1 MTCMGSLLF
10 SPLAL
15 RGLTLPN
22 RAVVPPLCQYSAV
35 EGMANDWHMVQLGRF
50 AVGGFGLV
58 FSEVVSVLRD
68 GRITHGD
75 LGLWSDDQVAPL
87 KRITDFIRSQGAV
100 PAVQLGHAGRKGSM
114 QRPWEGNGPLG
125 PEQFAR
131 GEATWDIVSA
141 VAKPIGEGF
150 LTPAALDAGGMARIR
165 DAFAAAAKRA
175 HAAGFEAVEV
185 HCAHGYLL
193 HQFLS
198 PVSNTRNDGFGGDL
212 AGRMR
217 FPLEVIRAVREAWPQ
232 DRPVFVRI
240 SAVDGVD
247 DGWSM
252 ADSIAFAQAMRPLGV
267 DVVDCSSGGIGGSAT
282 GSKRVPR
289 GYGFQVPYAAE
300 IRREAGL
307 ATMAV
312 GLIIGAQQA
321 EAVLASGEADL
332 VAIGREA
339 MANPNWALM
348 ARGVLEPGSTEDV
361 YAPWPPQHGWWLEK
375 RAAVMDALGR
385 PPA

>member
-1 MTCMGSLLF
+1 MGSLLF

>member
-1 MTCMGSLLF
+1 MASLLF
-10 SPLAL
+10 SPLTL
-15 RGLTLPN
+15 RGLAIPN
-22 RAVVPPLCQYSAV
+22 RAVVPPLCQYSAT

-58 FSEVVSVLRD
+58 FCEVVSVLRD

-75 LGLWSDDQVAPL
+75 LGLWEDAQVAPL
-87 KRITDFIRSQGAV
+87 RRITDFIKAQGSV
-100 PAVQLGHAGRKGSM
+100 PAIQLGHAGRKGSM

-125 PEQFAR
+125 AQQFAQ
-131 GEATWDIVSA
+131 GETTWNIVSA
-141 VAKPIGEGF
+141 VAQPIGEGH
-150 LTPAALDAGGMARIR
+150 LTPAALDAAGMARIV
-165 DAFAAAAKRA
+165 DGFATAARRA

-198 PVSNTRNDGFGGDL
+198 PISNTRNDAHGGDR

-217 FPLEVIRAVREAWPQ
+217 FPLDVIRAVREAWPA

-247 DGWSM
+247 DGWTLE
-252 ADSIAFAQAMRPLGV
+252 DSIAFAQAMKPLGV

-282 GSKRVPR
+282 GSKRIPR
-289 GYGFQVPYAAE
+289 GYGFQIPYAAA
-300 IRREAGL
+300 IRRDAGL

-312 GLIIGAQQA
+312 GLIIGPHQA

-348 ARGVLEPGSTEDV
+348 ARGVLEPGGTEEV
-361 YAPWPPQHGWWLEK
+361 FAPWPPQHGWWLEK
-375 RAAVMDALGR
+375 RASVMQALGA
-385 PPA
+385 PPG

>member
-1 MTCMGSLLF
+1 MGSLLF
-10 SPLAL
+10 SPITL
-15 RGLTLPN
+15 RGLTIPN
-22 RAVVPPLCQYSAV
+22 RAVVPPLCQYSAQ
-35 EGMANDWHMVQLGRF
+35 EGMANDWHLVQLGRF

-58 FSEVVSVLRD
+58 FTEVVTVLRD

-75 LGLWSDDQVAPL
+75 VGLWSDDHIAPL
-87 KRITDFIRSQGAV
+87 KRIADFIKAQGAV
-100 PAVQLGHAGRKGSM
+100 PAIQLGHAGRKSSM

-125 PEQFAR
+125 PKEFAK
-131 GEATWDIVSA
+131 GETPWPIVGPA
-141 VAKPIGEGF
+141 AAPLGEGHIV
-150 LTPAALDAGGMARIR
+150 PAALDAGGMARIR

-175 HAAGFEAVEV
+175 HAAGYEAVEV

-217 FPLEVIRAVREAWPQ
+217 FPLEVIRAVRESWPE

-247 DGWSM
+247 GGWTM
-252 ADSIAFAQAMRPLGV
+252 EDSLAFAQAMRPLGV

-289 GYGFQVPYAAE
+289 GYGFQVPYAAQ

-312 GLIIGAQQA
+312 GLIIGAQHA
-321 EAVLASGEADL
+321 EEVLRNGEADL

-361 YAPWPPQHGWWLEK
+361 YAPWPAQHGWWLEK
-375 RAAVMDALGR
+375 RAAVMQALGA

>member
-1 MTCMGSLLF
+1 MGSLLF
-10 SPLAL
+10 SPLTL
-15 RGLTLPN
+15 RGLTIPN

-35 EGMANDWHMVQLGRF
+35 EGMANDWHLVQLGRF

-58 FSEVVSVLRD
+58 FTEVVTVLRE

-75 LGLWSDDQVAPL
+75 VGLWSDEQIAPL
-87 KRITDFIRSQGAV
+87 KRIADFIKAQGAV
-100 PAVQLGHAGRKGSM
+100 PAIQLGHAGRKSAM
-114 QRPWEGNGPLG
+114 QRPWEGNGALGPKEFAKGETPWSIQAPSATPLG
-125 PEQFAR
+125 E
-131 GEATWDIVSA
+131 GHIV
-141 VAKPIGEGF
+141 
-150 LTPAALDAGGMARIR
+150 PAALDEAGMARIR
-165 DAFAAAAKRA
+165 DAFAAAARRA
-175 HAAGFEAVEV
+175 HAAGYEAVEV

-198 PVSNTRNDGFGGDL
+198 PISNARNDAYGGDL

-217 FPLEVIRAVREAWPQ
+217 FPLEVIRAVREAWPE

-247 DGWSM
+247 GGWTM
-252 ADSIAFAQAMRPLGV
+252 EDSLAFARAMKPLGV

-289 GYGFQVPYAAE
+289 GFGFQVPYAAE
-300 IRREAGL
+300 IRRDAGL

-312 GLIIGAQQA
+312 GLIIGPHQA
-321 EAVLASGEADL
+321 EAVLEQGEADL

-339 MANPNWALM
+339 MNNPNWALM

-361 YAPWPPQHGWWLEK
+361 FACWPAQHGWWLEK
-375 RAAVMDALGR
+375 RAAVLEALGT

>member
-1 MTCMGSLLF
+1 MSSLLF
-10 SPLAL
+10 SPLTL
-15 RGLTLPN
+15 RGLTIPN
-22 RAVVPPLCQYSAV
+22 RAVVPPLCQYSAG
-35 EGMANDWHMVQLGRF
+35 EGMANDWHLVQLGRF

-75 LGLWSDDQVAPL
+75 LGLWNDDQIAPL
-87 KRITDFIRSQGAV
+87 KRVVDFVRAQGAV
-100 PAVQLGHAGRKGSM
+100 PAIQLGHAGRKGSM

-125 PEQFAR
+125 PDQFAK
-131 GEATWDIVSA
+131 GEVTWDIVSA
-141 VAKPIGEGF
+141 VAQPIGEGF
-150 LTPAALDAGGMARIR
+150 LTPAALDAAGMARIA
-165 DAFAAAAKRA
+165 DAFAAAARRA
-175 HAAGFEAVEV
+175 RACGFEAVEV

-198 PVSNTRNDGFGGDL
+198 PLSNTRNDAYGGDL

-217 FPLEVIRAVREAWPQ
+217 FPLDVIRAVRAAWPE

-240 SAVDGVD
+240 SAVDGL
-247 DGWSM
+247 DGGWDM
-252 ADSIAFAQAMRPLGV
+252 ADSLAFAAAMKPLGV

-300 IRREAGL
+300 IRREVAI

-312 GLIIGAQQA
+312 GLITGPHQA
-321 EAVLASGEADL
+321 EAVLSNGEADL

-348 ARGVLEPGSTEDV
+348 ARGVLEPGTTEEV
-361 YAPWPPQHGWWLEK
+361 FAPWPPQHGWWMEK
-375 RAAVMDALGR
+375 RAAVMAALGD

>member
-1 MTCMGSLLF
+1 
-10 SPLAL
+10 
-15 RGLTLPN
+15 
-22 RAVVPPLCQYSAV
+22 
-35 EGMANDWHMVQLGRF
+35 MANDWHMVQLGRF

-58 FSEVVSVLRD
+58 FSEVVSVLRE
-68 GRITHGD
+68 GRITNGD
-75 LGLWSDDQVAPL
+75 VGLWNDDQVAPL
-87 KRITDFIRSQGAV
+87 KRITDFIKAQGSV

-114 QRPWEGNGPLG
+114 QRPWEGNGPIG
-125 PEQFAR
+125 AR
-131 GEATWDIVSA
+131 ELAQGDTTWDIVSA
-141 VAKPIGEGF
+141 VAAPIGDGF
-150 LTPAALDAGGMARIR
+150 LTPSALDAEGMARIV

-175 HAAGFEAVEV
+175 QAAGFEAVEV

-198 PVSNTRNDGFGGDL
+198 PISNTRNDAFGGDI

-217 FPLEVIRAVREAWPQ
+217 FPLQVIEAVRAAWPD

-240 SAVDGVD
+240 SAVDGA
-247 DGWSM
+247 DGGWTM
-252 ADSIAFAQAMRPLGV
+252 EDSVAFARAMKPLGV

-289 GYGFQVPYAAE
+289 GYGFQIPYAAQ
-300 IRREAGL
+300 IRREVGM

-312 GLIIGAQQA
+312 GLIIGPHQA
-321 EAVLASGEADL
+321 EAVLRDGEADL

-361 YAPWPPQHGWWLEK
+361 FAQWPAQHGWWLEK
-375 RAAVMDALGR
+375 RAAVMEALGA

>member
-1 MTCMGSLLF
+1 MGSLLF
-10 SPLAL
+10 SPLTL
-15 RGLTLPN
+15 RGLTIPN

-58 FSEVVSVLRD
+58 FSEVVSVLRE

-75 LGLWSDDQVAPL
+75 LGLWSDDHVAPL
-87 KRITDFIRSQGAV
+87 KRIADFIRSQGSV
-100 PAVQLGHAGRKGSM
+100 PAIQLGHAGRKGSM

-131 GEATWDIVSA
+131 GETTWDIVSA
-141 VAKPIGEGF
+141 VARPIAEGH
-150 LTPAALDAGGMARIR
+150 LTPAALDAAGMARIVG
-165 DAFAAAAKRA
+165 AFATGAKRA
-175 HAAGFEAVEV
+175 RAAGFEAVEV

-198 PVSNTRNDGFGGDL
+198 PLSNTRNDGYGGDL

-217 FPLEVIRAVREAWPQ
+217 FPLEVIRAVRESWPE

-240 SAVDGVD
+240 SAVDGM
-247 DGWSM
+247 DGGWAM
-252 ADSIAFAQAMRPLGV
+252 EDSLAFARAMKAIGV

-300 IRREAGL
+300 IRRETGL

-312 GLIIGAQQA
+312 GLIIGPHQA
-321 EAVLASGEADL
+321 EAVLEAGEADL
-332 VAIGREA
+332 IAVGREA
-339 MANPNWALM
+339 MNNPNWALM
-348 ARGVLEPGSTEDV
+348 ARGVLEPGATEEV
-361 YAPWPPQHGWWLEK
+361 FASWPPQHGWWLEK
-375 RAAVMDALGR
+375 RAAVMEALGA

>member
-1 MTCMGSLLF
+1 MGALLF
-10 SPLAL
+10 SPLTL
-15 RGLTLPN
+15 RGLTIPI
-22 RAVVPPLCQYSAV
+22 RAVVPPLCQFSAQ

-58 FSEVVSVLRD
+58 FSEVVSVLRE

-75 LGLWSDDQVAPL
+75 LGLWRDEQIAPL
-87 KRITDFIRSQGAV
+87 KRITDFFRAQGSV

-125 PEQFAR
+125 PDQFAR
-131 GEATWDIVSA
+131 GETTWNIVSA
-141 VAKPIGEGF
+141 VGAPIAEGH
-150 LTPAALDAGGMARIR
+150 LTPAALDAAGMARIVEG
-165 DAFAAAAKRA
+165 FAIGAKRP

-198 PVSNTRNDGFGGDL
+198 PISNTRNDAYGGDL

-217 FPLEVIRAVREAWPQ
+217 FPLEIIRAVREAWPQ

-240 SAVDGVD
+240 SAVDGA
-247 DGWSM
+247 DGGWTM
-252 ADSIAFAQAMRPLGV
+252 EDSVAFARAMKPLGV

-282 GSKRVPR
+282 GSKRIPR
-289 GYGFQVPYAAE
+289 GYGFQIPYAAQ
-300 IRREAGL
+300 IRRDVGL

-312 GLIIGAQQA
+312 GLIIGPHQA
-321 EAVLASGEADL
+321 EAVLADGEADR

-348 ARGVLEPGSTEDV
+348 ARGVLEPGRTEGV
-361 YAPWPPQHGWWLEK
+361 FAPWPPQHGWWLEK
-375 RAAVMDALGR
+375 RAAVMDALGA

>member
-1 MTCMGSLLF
+1 MGSLLF
-10 SPLAL
+10 SPLTL
-15 RGLTLPN
+15 RGLTIPN
-22 RAVVPPLCQYSAV
+22 RAVVPPLCQYSAI
-35 EGMANDWHMVQLGRF
+35 EGTANDWHMVQLGRF

-58 FSEVVSVLRD
+58 FSEVVSVLRE

-75 LGLWSDDQVAPL
+75 VGLWNDDQVAPL
-87 KRITDFIRSQGAV
+87 KRITDFIKAQGSV

-131 GEATWDIVSA
+131 GETTWDIVSA
-141 VAKPIGEGF
+141 VGAPIAEGH

-165 DAFAAAAKRA
+165 DAFASAAKRA

-198 PVSNTRNDGFGGDL
+198 PLSNTRNDGFGGDL

-240 SAVDGVD
+240 SAVDGA
-247 DGWSM
+247 DGGWTM
-252 ADSIAFAQAMRPLGV
+252 EDSIAFAQAMRPLGV

-282 GSKRVPR
+282 GSKRIPR
-289 GYGFQVPYAAE
+289 GYGFQIPYAAQ
-300 IRREAGL
+300 IRRDVGL

-312 GLIIGAQQA
+312 GLIIGAHQA
-321 EAVLASGEADL
+321 EAVLAEGEADL

-361 YAPWPPQHGWWLEK
+361 FATWPPQHGWWLEK
-375 RAAVMDALGR
+375 RAAVMDVLGT